1 MVIDHYFKWNE
12 AKTVPNHG
20 PKTIAKFLE
29 DESFANV
36 AFPNSYSLT
45 TKENG

>member
-1 MVIDHYFKWNE
+1 VVINHYFTWNE

-20 PKTIAKFLE
+20 AKTIARFFE

-36 AFPNSYSLT
+36 AFPNSYSLVIE
-45 TKENG
+45 ENG